1 MEVDHDRRE
10 VFSET
15 MQILPANFDMSLM
28 KPSDDAIAA
37 RLTNPVV
44 TTYVDTEKI
53 SFERYAMF
61 DKWLWIYC
69 FNTKSTVT
77 VICFSKYMPYFVV
90 M

>member
-28 KPSDDAIAA
+28 KPSEDAIAA

-53 SFERYAMF
+53 SFERYASSRHCYLYMY
-61 DKWLWIYC
+61 LV
-69 FNTKSTVT
+69 NTCTGMREFT
-77 VICFSKYMPYFVV
+77 F
-90 M
+90 

>member
-1 MEVDHDRRE
+1 MSCFIADRAVAMEVDHDRRE

-28 KPSDDAIAA
+28 KPSGDAIAA

-61 DKWLWIYC
+61 DK
-69 FNTKSTVT
+69 
-77 VICFSKYMPYFVV
+77 
-90 M
+90 